1 VQVGMQS
8 AMQPMIQ
15 DLMQAGMD
23 ALVQCQM
30 EVHKLQPLVQCLME
44 VQKLQP
50 LLQCLIQFHKL
61 QALVLA
67 LEVLLHAVIVCPL
80 LLFFQPLSLVCS
92 ALHLF
97 HHCLVSSAHH
107 CLVSS
112 AHHWLVCSA
121 LQSFHHFFHHWLVCS
136 ALKSFHHFFHH
147 WLVCSALHFFHHS
160 FVCSPFPYHDFHWW
174 LLKIYP
180 TVTI

>member
-1 VQVGMQS
+1 MQS
-8 AMQPMIQ
+8 AMQPVIQ
-15 DLMQAGMD
+15 GLMQAGMD
-23 ALVQCQM
+23 ALVQCLM
-30 EVHKLQPLVQCLME
+30 EVH
-44 VQKLQP
+44 KLQP

-97 HHCLVSSAHH
+97 HHFFHS

-121 LQSFHHFFHHWLVCS
+121 L
-136 ALKSFHHFFHH
+136 
-147 WLVCSALHFFHHS
+147 HS
-160 FVCSPFPYHDFHWW
+160 STPSTTGWCVQPSTPSTTYSITGWCVQPSTSSSTYPPHSTPSTPTTPSTTPSCVHPSP
-174 LLKIYP
+174 
-180 TVTI
+180 TTISTGGC

>member
-1 VQVGMQS
+1 MQS
-8 AMQPMIQ
+8 AMQPVIQ
-15 DLMQAGMD
+15 GLMQAEMD
-23 ALVQCQM
+23 A
-30 EVHKLQPLVQCLME
+30 LVQCLME
-44 VQKLQP
+44 VHKLQP

-80 LLFFQPLSLVCS
+80 LIFFQPLSLVCS

-97 HHCLVSSAHH
+97 HHFFHN

-121 LQSFHHFFHHWLVCS
+121 LQSFHH
-136 ALKSFHHFFHH
+136 SFHHFFHH
-147 WLVCSALHFFHHS
+147 WLVCSALHFFHHFFHHS
-160 FVCSPFPYHDFHWW
+160 FVCSPFPYHFFHWW
-174 LLKIYP
+174 LLKIHP